1 MNLCPSEIA
10 ENGTGSSF
18 LGNSAPPG
26 APQPPPDHQMKLT
39 LRTHSARVL
48 PLVLCLGM
56 AYASFNNAYTPPFR
70 GQVDSE
76 YSGWETFT
84 IPFNGPNLPDVAG
97 TSSDD
102 AVLTQT
108 TPGAILTSTGNIYNP
123 AGPSHF
129 VLSDTLPEDM
139 LEVVLQISA
148 FGVPADYGSFV
159 LSYTDGSGQL
169 ISLPPD
175 SIQNLWNA
183 GGSFEDRF
191 DWDLSGNSDSIT
203 NYTIQFDA
211 SAMHMSLDAV
221 ILDVRFDGGAI
232 GTNYCGANVN
242 STGTAAF
249 ISATG
254 SDAVIDNDLTL
265 HMNDVPMNQFGYFI
279 NGLAQGFVPNPGGS
293 AGNLCISGAIG
304 RHSAQAANSGTSG
317 SISVG
322 IDLTAIPRPSGGPVA
337 VQPGETWYFQGWF
350 RDSGTSNFTD
360 GIAITF
366 Q

>member
-1 MNLCPSEIA
+1 MTPS
-10 ENGTGSSF
+10 
-18 LGNSAPPG
+18 LP
-26 APQPPPDHQMKLT
+26 
-39 LRTHSARVL
+39 ARFTRIL
-48 PLVLCLGM
+48 PLVLCLGV

-70 GQVDSE
+70 GQVNTE

-84 IPFNGPNLPDVAG
+84 IPFNGPNFPDVAG

-159 LSYTDGSGQL
+159 LSYTDASGQL
-169 ISLPPD
+169 ISVSPD
-175 SIQNLWNA
+175 SIQNLWDA
-183 GGSFEDRF
+183 GGSWEDRI
-191 DWDLSGNSDSIT
+191 DWDLTGNQDSIT

-211 SAMHMSLDAV
+211 SAIHMSLDAV
-221 ILDVRFDGGAI
+221 ILDVRFDGGGM
-232 GTNYCGANVN
+232 GTNYCQANVN
-242 STGTAAF
+242 STGATAS

-254 SDAVIDNDLTL
+254 SNVATDNDLTL
-265 HMNDVPMNQFGYFI
+265 HMNDIPMNQFGYFI

-293 AGNLCISGAIG
+293 AGNLCLGGAIG
-304 RHSAQAANSGTSG
+304 RHSAQIGNSGTSG
-317 SISVG
+317 SISVA

-337 VQPGETWYFQGWF
+337 AQAGETWYFQGWF
-350 RDSGTSNFTD
+350 RDSATSNFTD